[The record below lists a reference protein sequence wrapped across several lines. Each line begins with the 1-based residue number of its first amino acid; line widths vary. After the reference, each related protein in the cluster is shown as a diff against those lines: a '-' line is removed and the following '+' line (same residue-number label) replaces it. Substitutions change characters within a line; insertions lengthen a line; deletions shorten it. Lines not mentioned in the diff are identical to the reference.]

1 MSGTSMD
8 GLDISYLKTDGFSV
22 IKPIFNKT
30 YNYSNL
36 IKYFLRHSIESCE
49 KKIAKNKNYFKKKG
63 LFFEKI
69 FSFFCSKK
77 LNQFLKK
84 FSLND
89 QNVDLIGFHG
99 QTLYHNAKNKLSFQ
113 LGDAQY
119 ISNKLNIPVIS
130 KFRQADLDNDGQG
143 APLVPLYHQKLF
155 SKKNKKIAVINIG
168 GISNITF
175 LINNSKVF
183 SSDIGPGNKLL
194 DEYCKNILGEKYDFN
209 GKYSAIGKENDL
221 VIREWKMKKI
231 FSRGFPRSFNNN
243 DFEIKDF
250 CNKNFKNPYDYLK
263 TLVCLTASLISD
275 AIYLYDN
282 SPNYIIIC
290 GGGALNKTLVK
301 KIKDYVKKPVFLS
314 DKFGF
319 HHEFIESQ
327 AFGYFGVR
335 RLLELPVTFPSTTGT
350 KYPTICGEI
359 THPRSLF

>member
-1 MSGTSMD
+1 MD
-8 GLDISYLKTDGFSV
+8 GLDISYLKTDGSNI

-36 IKYFLRHSIESCE
+36 IRYFLKYSIKSCE
-49 KKIAKNKNYFKKKG
+49 KKIAKNKNYFNKNG
-63 LFFEKI
+63 FFFDKI
-69 FSFFCSKK
+69 FSFFCSER
-77 LNQFLKK
+77 LNEFFKK

-99 QTLYHNAKNKLSFQ
+99 QTLYHNAKTKLSIQ
-113 LGDAQY
+113 LGNAQY

-155 SKKNKKIAVINIG
+155 SKKSKKIAIINIG
-168 GISNITF
+168 GISNLTF
-175 LINNSKVF
+175 LVNNSKVF

-194 DEYCKNILGEKYDFN
+194 DEYCRNILGKKYDFN
-209 GKYSAIGKENDL
+209 GKYSAIGKEDDL
-221 VIREWKMKKI
+221 VIKEWKMKTI
-231 FSRGFPRSFNNN
+231 FSKGFPRSYNNN
-243 DFEIKDF
+243 DFKIKDF
-250 CNKNFKNPYDYLK
+250 CNKNFKNSYDYLA

-275 AIYLYDN
+275 AIYLYHN
-282 SPNYIIIC
+282 SPDYIIIC

-301 KIKDYVKKPVFLS
+301 KIKNYVKKPVFLS

-319 HHEFIESQ
+319 PYEFIESQ

-335 RLLELPVTFPSTTGT
+335 KLLELPVTFPSTTGA